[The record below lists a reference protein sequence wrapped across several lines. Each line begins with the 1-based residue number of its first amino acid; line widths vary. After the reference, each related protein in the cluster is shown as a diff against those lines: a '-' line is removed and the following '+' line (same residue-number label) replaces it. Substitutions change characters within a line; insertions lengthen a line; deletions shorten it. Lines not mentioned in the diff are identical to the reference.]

1 MDVDVLFIVSSRES
15 KRSFEYTWLRNN
27 WNENIWDKWKE
38 NGNLCEF
45 SFNARNICLQQ
56 TVYFFLKYQMRIK
69 KAFTQ

>member
-45 SFNARNICLQQ
+45 SFNSRNICLQQ